1 MSTPDIVRV
10 RHVMQQ
16 QFDIV
21 DGMATVE
28 EALANMKHPM
38 TRCLIVDKRHV
49 DDEFGLLLLSDIA
62 RKVLAL
68 DRAMERVNV
77 YEVMEK
83 PIISV
88 DPDMDIKY
96 CARLFDR
103 FKISRSPV
111 VDQGEVVGVVGFTD
125 MVIKGMRQKAS
136 LESPAT

>member
-88 DPDMDIKY
+88 DPDMDIRY

-111 VDQGEVVGVVGFTD
+111 VDQGEVIGVVGFTD
-125 MVIKGMRQKAS
+125 MVIKGMRQRAS
-136 LESPAT
+136 VESPPS

>member
-1 MSTPDIVRV
+1 MSTPSIVRV

-28 EALANMKHPM
+28 EALAHMKHPM

-62 RKVLAL
+62 RKVLAR

-88 DPDMDIKY
+88 DPDMDIRY

-136 LESPAT
+136 LESPST